1 MMINTREIAEEYR
14 LGHWAQVMQERIS
27 SGLSIK
33 AYCRQ
38 IGISTNTYHY
48 WQKKLREAAVRE
60 LSVAPEMP
68 DNQTLVP
75 SGWTECQPAPGAASS
90 SNAVIIEIG
99 ECRITATA
107 STDPD
112 LLAKVCRALS
122 QC

>member
-48 WQKKLREAAVRE
+48 WQKKLREADWNGTAMVLAVLQAFGKGPFISLRE
-60 LSVAPEMP
+60 SRW
-68 DNQTLVP
+68 LV
-75 SGWTECQPAPGAASS
+75 GQR
-90 SNAVIIEIG
+90 VK
-99 ECRITATA
+99 
-107 STDPD
+107 
-112 LLAKVCRALS
+112 LLDK
-122 QC
+122 Q